1 MIKCNSKI
9 NEIVNSGVTFLYL
22 THSTKVAK
30 KFCKIGIVMKN
41 GSIKYDGKID
51 EAAEFYEK
59 MVDAEIAAK
68 SKSKNRVK

>member
-1 MIKCNSKI
+1 
-9 NEIVNSGVTFLYL
+9 
-22 THSTKVAK
+22 
-30 KFCKIGIVMKN
+30 MKN

-68 SKSKNRVK
+68 SKSKNRRVNTSGLEFHDYKTIYLYFSIKHVLQLNRINSKYTDYC